1 MRVNSIEPPLTT
13 WRNFICR
20 CALTFLEAIPVKK
33 PVAMIVSLSLVI
45 FLSARLRAQQS
56 QRQSKPPAQAQS
68 QPSSMP
74 GMDMS
79 EMQHDTNNHPD
90 AASAATESMSD
101 MHGMTMNPHMFMTSL
116 RPANDSDEIRAEKI
130 LDALR
135 PALERYRDYTT
146 ALDDGFK
153 IFLPNVKQQHYH
165 FTNWRNALRA
175 QFMFDPSRPTSL
187 LYTKTADGYELEGAM
202 YTAPRHY
209 TEDQLNERVPLSVAR
224 WHKHVNFCMPR
235 RGTPA
240 NQVDWKEFG
249 LGGSIA
255 TKKAC
260 HAAHGRWYPQVFG
273 WMVHVYP
280 FASDPSQIWAH

>member
-1 MRVNSIEPPLTT
+1 MKKAAAIIVAFAFVA
-13 WRNFICR
+13 FI
-20 CALTFLEAIPVKK
+20 AV
-33 PVAMIVSLSLVI
+33 
-45 FLSARLRAQQS
+45 RLYAQQPQS
-56 QRQSKPPAQAQS
+56 QSKPPAQAQS
-68 QPSSMP
+68 QSSSMS

-79 EMQHDTNNHPD
+79 EMQHDSSVHPD

-101 MHGMTMNPHMFMTSL
+101 MRGIAMNPHMYMTPL
-116 RPANDSDEIRAEKI
+116 RPANDSDEIRAGKI

-135 PALERYRDYTT
+135 PALEKYRDYTT

-153 IFLPNVKQQHYH
+153 IFLPNVKQPHYH

-175 QFMFDPSRPTSL
+175 QFVFDPSRPTSL
-187 LYTKTADGYELEGAM
+187 LYKKTEDGYELEGAM

-240 NQVDWKEFG
+240 SQVNWKEFG
-249 LGGSIA
+249 LAGSIA

-260 HAAHGRWYPQVFG
+260 RAAGGRWYPQVFS

-280 FASDPSQIWAH
+280 FASDPGEIWAH